1 MVNRILIRIKVVQIV
16 YSFLKGDKDMST
28 AEKELFFSLEKAYDL
43 YHYLLVLM
51 IELTDL
57 QKKRLET
64 AKAKYMPTQEDLNP
78 NTRFIDNRFIQ
89 ALRNTPQLEDYLAQQ
104 KLSWVNE
111 SDFLRILLDQIL
123 ASDAY
128 RDYMDSKENSYD
140 ADREFW
146 RHVFK
151 NIICPNELMGEIL
164 EDQSLY
170 WNDDLDVIGTFVVK
184 TIKKFEEHSENNQLL
199 PMFKDEEDREFART
213 LFRKSLLD
221 AERFRKLIDENT
233 KNWDLERLAF
243 MDIVIMIVAL
253 AEITNFPSIPV
264 KVSLNEYIEIA
275 KSYSTQR
282 SGKFVNGILDGIV
295 NRLKKEGQIT
305 KG

>member
-57 QKKRLET
+57 QKKRIET
-64 AKAKYMPTQEDLNP
+64 AKAKYMPTHEELNP

-89 ALRNTPQLEDYLAQQ
+89 TLRNNPQLIDYTSQQ

-111 SDFLRILLDQIL
+111 SDFLKVLLDEII
-123 ASDAY
+123 ASDLY
-128 RDYMDSKENSYD
+128 EQYMNSSEDSFK
-140 ADREFW
+140 ADRDFW
-146 RHVFK
+146 RQAFK
-151 NIICPNELMGEIL
+151 TIIAPNELMGEIL

-170 WNDDLDVIGTFVVK
+170 WNDDLDVIGTFALK
-184 TIKKFEEHSENNQLL
+184 TIKKFDENPENNQLI
-199 PMFKDEEDREFART
+199 PMFKDEDDSEFARK
-213 LFRKSLLD
+213 LFRKALLD
-221 AERFRKLIDENT
+221 ADRFRKLIEENT
-233 KNWDLERLAF
+233 KNWDIDRLAF

-253 AEITNFPSIPV
+253 AEITTFPSIPV

-275 KSYSTQR
+275 KTYSTQR
-282 SGKFVNGILDGIV
+282 SGKFINGILDGIV
-295 NRLKKEGQIT
+295 TRLKKEGDIT
-305 KG
+305 KD

>member
-57 QKKRLET
+57 QKKRLDT
-64 AKAKYMPTQEDLNP
+64 AKAKYMPTYEDLNP

-89 ALRNTPQLEDYLAQQ
+89 TLRNTPQLVDYIAQQ

-111 SDFLRILLDQIL
+111 SDFLKVLLDEIL
-123 ASDAY
+123 ASELY
-128 RDYMDSKENSYD
+128 QKYMDSADDSFK
-140 ADREFW
+140 ADRDFW
-146 RHVFK
+146 RQVFK
-151 NIICPNELMGEIL
+151 NIIGPNELMSEIL

-170 WNDDLDVIGTFVVK
+170 WNDDLDVIGTFALK
-184 TIKKFEEHSENNQLL
+184 TIKKFEEDTETNQLL
-199 PMFKDEEDREFART
+199 PMFKDEEDGEFARK
-213 LFRKSLLD
+213 LFRRSLLD
-221 AERFRKLIDENT
+221 ADRFRKLIEENT
-233 KNWDLERLAF
+233 QNWDIDRLAF

-253 AEITNFPSIPV
+253 AEITSFPSIPV

-275 KSYSTQR
+275 KNYSTQR
-282 SGKFVNGILDGIV
+282 SGKFINGILDGIV
-295 NRLKKEGQIT
+295 TRLKKEGEIT
-305 KG
+305 KD